1 MMHGFRKMIIFSL
14 CVLVVPAFLFSCKK
28 SLGDRW
34 VNSTS
39 NITLY
44 ADASENSGMV
54 TLVPGGEKVEALR
67 ETGDRR
73 YGNDIRWF
81 EVRWNGKIGW
91 TQGHNLQSTPV
102 QAQDTPAP
110 VASFPAETIIPL
122 PELEAAAKEFYESRF
137 KKELGE
143 LQAQMIEH
151 MVGKLHKFG
160 YAVKY
165 KTGDFAV
172 VKHGESFGGP
182 STDINTYTHADALWQ
197 KKDGKWSEVIPTGG
211 WGDQMYLYQMNNDEF
226 PDLLVRKCVSDNC
239 TLTVHLGKADGTF
252 QEVQSHGGEGANT
265 FPDYVGPVMKIG
277 KCETTSVEYT
287 EGNAKFLIS
296 FDCAKNML
304 VKTKK

>member
-1 MMHGFRKMIIFSL
+1 MHGFRKMIIFSL

-44 ADASENSGMV
+44 ADASESSGMV

-122 PELEAAAKEFYESRF
+122 PELEAAAKEFYEARL
-137 KKELGE
+137 KKEL
-143 LQAQMIEH
+143 A
-151 MVGKLHKFG
+151 GKPEKEITETVDRLRGFG
-160 YAVKY
+160 YSVKY
-165 KTGDFAV
+165 RMGDFAI
-172 VKHGESFGGP
+172 VKTGASFLGP
-182 STDINTYTHADALWQ
+182 ATDIVTHADALWQ
-197 KKDGKWSEVIPTGG
+197 KKDGKWSESQTMPLGG
-211 WGDQMYLYQMNNDEF
+211 KGEKMYLYHMNNDEY
-226 PDLLVRKCVSDNC
+226 PDVLMLTCVSDFC
-239 TLTVHLGKADGTF
+239 KLTAYLGKADGTF
-252 QEVQSHGGEGANT
+252 QEVGSSGEEGEIN
-265 FPDYVGPVMKIG
+265 FPDFVGPVMKIG
-277 KCETTSVEYT
+277 KCGDTSVDLT
-287 EGNAKFLIS
+287 QDGKKVHIA
-296 FDCAKNML
+296 FDCEKYAL
-304 VKTKK
+304 VKTVK